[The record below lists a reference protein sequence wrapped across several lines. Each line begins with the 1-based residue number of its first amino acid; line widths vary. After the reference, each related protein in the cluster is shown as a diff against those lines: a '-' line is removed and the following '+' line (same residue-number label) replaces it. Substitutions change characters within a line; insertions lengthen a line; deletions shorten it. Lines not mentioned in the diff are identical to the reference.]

1 MRGFSGHLPPD
12 QLLVLWDL
20 VSQAILFIISENN
33 FVLATDSWLRQP
45 RGLAPVRDYHPQ
57 FSQRESDAGLFTGQH
72 RGHSGGLIVDKSAA
86 TSAARFESRLN
97 VFLYH
102 SKFIVPACNAS

>member
-20 VSQAILFIISENN
+20 VSQEIPFIITLNN
-33 FVLATDSWLRQP
+33 LVFATDPWLRQP
-45 RGLAPVRDYHPQ
+45 RGLAPVRNYHPQ
-57 FSQRESDAGLFTGQH
+57 LSQGESDAGLFTGQH

-86 TSAARFESRLN
+86 PSAARFESRLN

-102 SKFIVPACNAS
+102 SKFIVSACNAS